1 MEVLIALFSVLYT
14 FWPLV
19 LFFGFRGLFDRTKT
33 LGERLRRSV
42 SRVFI
47 GWAAWA
53 ILWGYLVLQ
62 EREPFFLIPRPL
74 NDGLFFGLGIFSGG
88 ITLGLWINHL
98 KNHRVRLQDA
108 RTLEDL
114 QAMTPEA
121 FEALIA
127 KLFIAYGHQAEVAG
141 GNGDHGVDVVVMTA
155 DGEKWVVQCK
165 RYSGSVGE
173 PVVRDLYGTMLH
185 EEAQRAYLITTGSFT
200 RQAQEWAQEKP
211 IMLYDGE
218 GLVKLIRRTQD
229 AKTRKAI

>member
-1 MEVLIALFSVLYT
+1 MEALIAIFSVLYS

-19 LFFGFRGLFDRTKT
+19 LFFGFRGLFDGTKS
-33 LGERLRRSV
+33 LGERLGGSV
-42 SRVFI
+42 NRVFI

-53 ILWGYLVLQ
+53 VLWGYLVLQ
-62 EREPFFLIPRPL
+62 KREPFFLIPRPL
-74 NDGLFFGLGIFSGG
+74 NDGLFFGLGALSGG
-88 ITLGLWINHL
+88 IAIGLWIHRL
-98 KNHRVRLQDA
+98 RKNRVRLQDA

-114 QAMTPEA
+114 LAMTPED

-127 KLFIAYGHQAEVAG
+127 QLFITYGHEAEVAG

-155 DGEKWVVQCK
+155 EGEKWVVQCK

-173 PVVRDLYGTMLH
+173 PIVRDLYGTLLH

-200 RQAQEWAQEKP
+200 RQAMEWAQEKP
-211 IMLYDGE
+211 IVLYDGE
-218 GLVKLIRRTQD
+218 GLVSLIRRTQN